1 MSGPKSEPAEPR
13 TLMRAVISS
22 SLKFRYLVVAAAVG
36 LMILGITS
44 LPKMH
49 VDVFPEFAPPRVVI
63 QTACVGLSTSD
74 VEQLVTVPLEAGLNG
89 IQGLD
94 DLRSKSVPQ
103 LSSIEL
109 LFKPGTDLLR
119 ARQLVQERI
128 ATVSPSLPTWAAPP
142 VMLAPVSATGRAMQI
157 GMTSKNHSLIEM
169 SMTAYWTIRARLL
182 RVPGVANVA
191 IWNER
196 LKLMTVQAEPT
207 KMQARQVSLEKV
219 MEATADAVDSGRLKF
234 STGAVIGTGGTI
246 ETPNQRIGIR
256 NVLPIITP
264 ADLARVPVTGSVR
277 LGDIATVAEDHQPL
291 IGDAIIDGQPGL
303 LLVVEKLPWANS
315 LQMTAGVEEAIRQLE
330 PGLPGIT
337 FDTKV
342 FQQANF
348 VKLAIANLTQALVI
362 GFILVVVILALF
374 LFEWRMAL
382 ISLLTIPISL
392 VATLLVLYWL
402 GATINTMTLAGL
414 VIALGAVVDDA
425 IIDVENITR
434 RLREERLR
442 SGAEPGGGRST
453 REVILS
459 ACLEVRSPIVYATL
473 IIVAASVPVFLL
485 AGLTG
490 AFFRPLA
497 LSYTLAI
504 AASMAVA
511 LTVTPALALL
521 MLRGARIERRKS
533 PLVGWLQK
541 GYTAG
546 LRRIIVRPVAA
557 YATVVALSVLGVAVY
572 PQLGQSLFPAFQE
585 HDFLIHWVSPPG
597 TSSAEMER
605 STTRISKEL
614 LAIPGVQSAGAHIG
628 QALLGEEVAGVN
640 LGEIWVSLAPD
651 ADYARTLDRIHA
663 VANGYPGLF
672 REVQTYLD
680 ERISEVL
687 TGGKEPI
694 VVRTYGEDLKML
706 RAKSDQ
712 ILNLVKSVPG
722 VIDAHRDISS
732 DVPQA
737 NVTVNLAKAEKYGL
751 KPGDVRRDA
760 ATLVAGEEVGD
771 IFRAGKAYDVV
782 VWSPERTRHSFSD
795 IENLP
800 IDLPSGGHIRLGEV
814 ATVAL
819 QPNPNAIDRQGD
831 SRYLDVGAA
840 VEGRDLGSVVNEI
853 KQKLGPVQLARGY
866 HVELLGEYQERQ
878 AAQSRLLESAIV
890 AGLLILLLLQA
901 SFRNWRLAIL
911 LFLTLPMSLVGGV
924 LAAWIAGGIIS
935 LGSLVGFFTVF
946 GIAARNGILLINHC
960 QHLEE
965 QEGMAFGRELVLRG
979 ARERLAPILMTSLAT
994 GLALV
999 PLVVLGTRPGHEI
1012 EHPLAVVI
1020 LAGCLRRRCSACSCC
1035 RRCTCGSATGGS
1047 GRRLLLRKRKE
1058 TRDVC
1063 QGALACFCWSAGF
1076 GMRSAGRVRLDRVG
1090 DGRGGE
1096 SGGGPVGGGQSLDR
1110 GEPAGG
1116 GQPVRDGGKSV
1127 SGA

>member
-94 DLRSKSVPQ
+94 DMRSKSVPQ

-109 LFKPGTDLLR
+109 LFKPGTDLMR
-119 ARQLVQERI
+119 ARKLVQERI

-157 GMTSKNHSLIEM
+157 GMTSKDHSLIEM

-196 LKLMTVQAEPT
+196 LQLMTVQAEPA

-219 MEATADAVDSGRLKF
+219 MEATADAVDSGLLKF
-234 STGAVIGTGGTI
+234 SSGAVIGTGGTI

-264 ADLARVPVTGSVR
+264 ADLAKVPVTASSSGASGSAGPVR
-277 LGDIATVAEDHQPL
+277 LGDVATVAEDHQPL

-315 LQMTAGVEEAIRQLE
+315 LQLTAGIEDAIRQLQ

-342 FQQANF
+342 FQQADF

-382 ISLLTIPISL
+382 ISLLTIPLSL
-392 VATLLVLYWL
+392 MAALLVLYWR

-442 SGAEPGGGRST
+442 EGAQPGGGRST

-473 IIVAASVPVFLL
+473 IILAASVPVFLL

-490 AFFRPLA
+490 AFFQPLA

-533 PLVGWLQK
+533 PLVSWLQK
-541 GYTAG
+541 AYTAG
-546 LRRIIVRPVAA
+546 LARIIVRPVAA
-557 YATVVALSVLGVAVY
+557 YATVAALTVLGVAVY
-572 PQLGQSLFPAFQE
+572 PQLGQSLFPGFKE

-597 TSSAEMER
+597 TSAAEMER
-605 STTRISKEL
+605 STTKVSREL
-614 LAIPGVQSAGAHIG
+614 LAIPGVRSTGAHIG

-640 LGEIWVSLAPD
+640 LGEIWISLAPD
-651 ADYARTLDRIHA
+651 ADYTTTLDRIHS
-663 VANGYPGLF
+663 VTNGYPGLF

-694 VVRTYGEDLKML
+694 VVRTYGEDLKTL

-712 ILNLVKSVPG
+712 ILNLVQSVPG
-722 VIDAHRDISS
+722 VADAHRDISS

-819 QPNPNAIDRQGD
+819 QPNPNAIERQGD
-831 SRYLDVGAA
+831 SRYLDVGA
-840 VEGRDLGSVVNEI
+840 
-853 KQKLGPVQLARGY
+853 
-866 HVELLGEYQERQ
+866 
-878 AAQSRLLESAIV
+878 
-890 AGLLILLLLQA
+890 
-901 SFRNWRLAIL
+901 
-911 LFLTLPMSLVGGV
+911 
-924 LAAWIAGGIIS
+924 
-935 LGSLVGFFTVF
+935 
-946 GIAARNGILLINHC
+946 
-960 QHLEE
+960 
-965 QEGMAFGRELVLRG
+965 
-979 ARERLAPILMTSLAT
+979 
-994 GLALV
+994 
-999 PLVVLGTRPGHEI
+999 
-1012 EHPLAVVI
+1012 
-1020 LAGCLRRRCSACSCC
+1020 
-1035 RRCTCGSATGGS
+1035 
-1047 GRRLLLRKRKE
+1047 
-1058 TRDVC
+1058 
-1063 QGALACFCWSAGF
+1063 
-1076 GMRSAGRVRLDRVG
+1076 
-1090 DGRGGE
+1090 
-1096 SGGGPVGGGQSLDR
+1096 
-1110 GEPAGG
+1110 
-1116 GQPVRDGGKSV
+1116 SV
-1127 SGA
+1127 SGVRARFGAPRRPRAAGPDPDDVAGHRAGPGPAGRAGHAAGARDRAPARGGHPRRAVHLHAAQPAGPAVAVPAVRSPQARHGGTGA

>member
-1 MSGPKSEPAEPR
+1 
-13 TLMRAVISS
+13 MRSIISS
-22 SLKFRYLVVAAAVG
+22 SLRFRYLVVYAAIGVM
-36 LMILGITS
+36 LLGITS
-44 LPKMH
+44 LPRMH
-49 VDVFPEFAPPRVVI
+49 VDVFPEFAPPRVLI

-74 VEQLVTVPLEAGLNG
+74 VEQLVTVPLEASLNG

-94 DLRSKSVPQ
+94 DMRSKSVPQ

-119 ARQLVQERI
+119 ARQLVQERVAI
-128 ATVSPSLPTWAAPP
+128 VSPSLPTWAAPP

-157 GMTSKNHSLIEM
+157 GMTSKDHSLIEM

-196 LKLMTVQAEPT
+196 LQLMTVQAEPS
-207 KMQARQVSLEKV
+207 KMLARDVSLGQV
-219 MEATADAVDSGRLKF
+219 MQATADAVDSGLLKF
-234 STGAVIGTGGTI
+234 STGAVIGTGGMI

-264 ADLARVPVTGSVR
+264 ADLAKVPVTTTRAGPVR
-277 LGDIATVAEDHQPL
+277 LGDVALAAEAHQPL
-291 IGDAIIDGQPGL
+291 IGDAVIDGQPGL

-315 LQMTAGVEEAIRQLE
+315 LQMTAGVEQAVKELQ
-330 PGLPGIT
+330 PGLPGVT

-348 VKLAIANLTQALVI
+348 VKLAIANLTQAMVL

-374 LFEWRMAL
+374 LFEWRVAL
-382 ISLLTIPISL
+382 ISLVTIPLSL
-392 VATLLVLYWL
+392 MMTILVLYWT
-402 GATINTMTLAGL
+402 GATINTMTLAGI

-442 SGAEPGGGRST
+442 GGGRPTSA
-453 REVILS
+453 VILS

-473 IIVAASVPVFLL
+473 ILVAASIPVFLL
-485 AGLTG
+485 VGLTG
-490 AFFRPLA
+490 AFFRPLV
-497 LSYTLAI
+497 LSYTLAM
-504 AASMAVA
+504 AASMVVA

-521 MLRGARIERRKS
+521 LLRGAPIERRKS
-533 PLVGWLQK
+533 PLVTWLQK
-541 GYTAG
+541 VYTAG
-546 LRRIIVRPVAA
+546 LSRIIVRPVAA
-557 YATVVALSVLGVAVY
+557 YAVFALVTVLGVTVY
-572 PQLGQSLFPAFQE
+572 PHLGQSLFPNFRE
-585 HDFLIHWVSPPG
+585 RDFLIHWVAPPG
-597 TSSAEMER
+597 TSNAEMER
-605 STTRISKEL
+605 STTRISREL

-640 LGEIWVSLAPD
+640 LGEIWVSLKPS
-651 ADYARTLDRIHA
+651 ADYSTTLDRIKT
-663 VANGYPGLF
+663 VANGYPGLY

-680 ERISEVL
+680 ERIQEVL
-687 TGGKEPI
+687 TGGKEPVI
-694 VVRTYGEDLKML
+694 VRTYGEDLKTL
-706 RAKSDQ
+706 RTKSDQ
-712 ILNLVKSVPG
+712 ILGLVRSIPG
-722 VIDAHRDISS
+722 VVDAHRDISS
-732 DVPQA
+732 DIPQVD
-737 NVTVNLAKAEKYGL
+737 VTVNLVKAERYGL

-800 IDLPSGGHIRLGEV
+800 IDLPAGGRVRLGEV

-819 QPNPNAIDRQGD
+819 RPNPNAIDRQGD
-831 SRYLDVGAA
+831 SRYLDVGAN
-840 VEGRDLGSVVNEI
+840 VSGRDLGSVVNDIEHR
-853 KQKLGPVQLARGY
+853 LASVRLDRGY

-878 AAQSRLLESAIV
+878 AAQSRLLESAVIAAV
-890 AGLLILLLLQA
+890 LILLLLQA
-901 SFRNWRLAIL
+901 SFRRWRLAVL
-911 LFLTLPMSLVGGV
+911 TFLTLPMALVGGV
-924 LAAWIAGGIIS
+924 LAAWLAGGIIS

-960 QHLEE
+960 QHLEDN
-965 QEGMAFGRELVLRG
+965 EGMEFGPQLVLRG

-999 PLVVLGTRPGHEI
+999 PLVALGLRPGHEI

-1020 LAGCLRRRCSACSCC
+1020 LGGLVTSTLLNLFIVPSLYLRFGHSRRYSP
-1035 RRCTCGSATGGS
+1035 GGN
-1047 GRRLLLRKRKE
+1047 
-1058 TRDVC
+1058 
-1063 QGALACFCWSAGF
+1063 A
-1076 GMRSAGRVRLDRVG
+1076 
-1090 DGRGGE
+1090 
-1096 SGGGPVGGGQSLDR
+1096 
-1110 GEPAGG
+1110 
-1116 GQPVRDGGKSV
+1116 
-1127 SGA
+1127 

>member
-1 MSGPKSEPAEPR
+1 
-13 TLMRAVISS
+13 MRSIISA
-22 SLKFRYLVVAAAVG
+22 SLRFRYLVVAAAAG
-36 LMILGITS
+36 MMILGLTS
-44 LPKMH
+44 FPKMH
-49 VDVFPEFAPPRVVI
+49 VDVFPEFAPPRVLI

-74 VEQLVTVPLEAGLNG
+74 VEQLVTVPLEAAMNG

-94 DLRSKSVPQ
+94 DMRSKSVPQ

-119 ARQLVQERI
+119 ARQLVQERV

-157 GMTSKNHSLIEM
+157 GMTSRNHSLIEM

-196 LKLMTVQAEPT
+196 LQLMTVQAEPT
-207 KMQARQVSLEKV
+207 RMQARGVSLGQV
-219 MEATADAVDSGRLKF
+219 MQTTADAVDSGLLKF

-246 ETPNQRIGIR
+246 DTPNQRIGVR
-256 NVLPIITP
+256 NVLPIVTP
-264 ADLARVPVTGSVR
+264 ADLAKVPVAKTASGPVR
-277 LGDIATVAEDHQPL
+277 LGDVAVVAETHQPL
-291 IGDAIIDGQPGL
+291 IGDAIIDGKPGL

-315 LQMTAGVEEAIRQLE
+315 LQMTAGVERAIRELQ

-342 FQQANF
+342 FQQADF
-348 VKLAIANLTQALVI
+348 VKLAIANLTQALVL

-374 LFEWRMAL
+374 LFEWRVAL
-382 ISLLTIPISL
+382 ISLLTIPLSL
-392 VATLLVLYWL
+392 VATMLVLYWR

-442 SGAEPGGGRST
+442 GGGRPAAA
-453 REVILS
+453 VILS

-473 IIVAASVPVFLL
+473 IIVAASIPVFLL
-485 AGLTG
+485 VGLTG

-504 AASMAVA
+504 AASMVVA

-521 MLRGARIERRKS
+521 LLRRARIERRKS
-533 PLVGWLQK
+533 PLVSWLQRV
-541 GYTAG
+541 YTAG
-546 LRRIIVRPVAA
+546 LSRIIVRPVAA
-557 YATVVALSVLGVAVY
+557 YATFAVITILGIAVY
-572 PQLGQSLFPAFQE
+572 PQLGQSLFPGFKE
-585 HDFLIHWVSPPG
+585 RDFLIHWVSPPG
-597 TSSAEMER
+597 TSAAEMER
-605 STTRISKEL
+605 STTRISREL

-640 LGEIWVSLAPD
+640 LGEIWVSLSPR
-651 ADYARTLDRIHA
+651 ADYSATLNRIKS
-663 VANGYPGLF
+663 VTNGYPGLF

-694 VVRTYGEDLKML
+694 VVRTYGEDLKIL

-712 ILNLVKSVPG
+712 ILRLVSSVPG
-722 VIDAHRDISS
+722 VVDAHRDISS

-737 NVTVNLAKAEKYGL
+737 EVTVNLAKAERYGL

-771 IFRAGKAYDVV
+771 IFRAGKAYDTV
-782 VWSPERTRHSFSD
+782 VWSPPQTRHSFSD

-819 QPNPNAIDRQGD
+819 RPNPNAIDRQGD
-831 SRYLDVGAA
+831 SRYLDVGANVA
-840 VEGRDLGSVVNEI
+840 GRDLGSVVSDI
-853 KQKLGPVQLARGY
+853 RTKLASVRLARGY
-866 HVELLGEYQERQ
+866 HVELLGEYKERQ
-878 AAQSRLLESAIV
+878 AAQSRLLLSAII
-890 AGLLILLLLQA
+890 AGTAILLLLQA
-901 SFRNWRLAIL
+901 SFRKWRLAVL
-911 LFLTLPMSLVGGV
+911 TFLTLPMALVGGV
-924 LAAWIAGGIIS
+924 LAAWLTGGIIS

-965 QEGMAFGRELVLRG
+965 REGMEFGPALVLRG
-979 ARERLAPILMTSLAT
+979 ARERLSPILMTSLAT

-999 PLVVLGTRPGHEI
+999 PLVVLGSRPGHEI

-1020 LAGCLRRRCSACSCC
+1020 LGGLFTSTLLNLFVVPSLYLRF
-1035 RRCTCGSATGGS
+1035 GH
-1047 GRRLLLRKRKE
+1047 GRRGAVAPPRAS
-1058 TRDVC
+1058 
-1063 QGALACFCWSAGF
+1063 QGTEGST
-1076 GMRSAGRVRLDRVG
+1076 
-1090 DGRGGE
+1090 
-1096 SGGGPVGGGQSLDR
+1096 
-1110 GEPAGG
+1110 
-1116 GQPVRDGGKSV
+1116 
-1127 SGA
+1127 

>member
-1 MSGPKSEPAEPR
+1 
-13 TLMRAVISS
+13 
-22 SLKFRYLVVAAAVG
+22 
-36 LMILGITS
+36 
-44 LPKMH
+44 
-49 VDVFPEFAPPRVVI
+49 
-63 QTACVGLSTSD
+63 
-74 VEQLVTVPLEAGLNG
+74 
-89 IQGLD
+89 
-94 DLRSKSVPQ
+94 
-103 LSSIEL
+103 
-109 LFKPGTDLLR
+109 
-119 ARQLVQERI
+119 
-128 ATVSPSLPTWAAPP
+128 
-142 VMLAPVSATGRAMQI
+142 
-157 GMTSKNHSLIEM
+157 
-169 SMTAYWTIRARLL
+169 
-182 RVPGVANVA
+182 
-191 IWNER
+191 
-196 LKLMTVQAEPT
+196 
-207 KMQARQVSLEKV
+207 
-219 MEATADAVDSGRLKF
+219 
-234 STGAVIGTGGTI
+234 
-246 ETPNQRIGIR
+246 
-256 NVLPIITP
+256 
-264 ADLARVPVTGSVR
+264 
-277 LGDIATVAEDHQPL
+277 
-291 IGDAIIDGQPGL
+291 
-303 LLVVEKLPWANS
+303 
-315 LQMTAGVEEAIRQLE
+315 
-330 PGLPGIT
+330 
-337 FDTKV
+337 
-342 FQQANF
+342 
-348 VKLAIANLTQALVI
+348 
-362 GFILVVVILALF
+362 VVILALF

-382 ISLLTIPISL
+382 ISLLTIPLSL
-392 VATLLVLYWL
+392 MAALLVLYWR

-434 RLREERLR
+434 RLREERL
-442 SGAEPGGGRST
+442 AGGGRPT

-473 IIVAASVPVFLL
+473 IILAASVPVFLL
-485 AGLTG
+485 TGLTG

-533 PLVGWLQK
+533 PLVSWLQK
-541 GYTAG
+541 AYTLG
-546 LRRIIVRPVAA
+546 LSRIVVRPVAA
-557 YATVVALSVLGVAVY
+557 YATVAALTVLGVAVY
-572 PQLGQSLFPAFQE
+572 PQLGQSLFPGFKE

-597 TSSAEMER
+597 TSAAEMER
-605 STTRISKEL
+605 STTKVSREL
-614 LAIPGVQSAGAHIG
+614 LAIPGVRSTGAHIG

-640 LGEIWVSLAPD
+640 LGEIWISLAPN
-651 ADYARTLDRIHA
+651 ADYTTTLDRIHS
-663 VANGYPGLF
+663 VTNGYPGLF

-694 VVRTYGEDLKML
+694 VVRTYGEDLKTL

-722 VIDAHRDISS
+722 VADAHRDISS

-819 QPNPNAIDRQGD
+819 QPNPNAIERQGD
-831 SRYLDVGAA
+831 SRYLDVGAS
-840 VEGRDLGSVVNEI
+840 VSGRDLGSVVSEI
-853 KQKLGPVQLARGY
+853 RQKLGSVPLARGY
-866 HVELLGEYQERQ
+866 HVELLGEYKERQ
-878 AAQSRLLESAIV
+878 AAQSRLLESAVI

-901 SFRNWRLAIL
+901 SFRHWRLAIL
-911 LFLTLPMSLVGGV
+911 TFLTLPMALVGGV
-924 LAAWIAGGIIS
+924 LAAWLAGGIIS

-960 QHLEE
+960 QYLEE
-965 QEGMAFGRELVLRG
+965 HEGMPFGRELVLRG

-1020 LAGCLRRRCSACSCC
+1020 LGGLFTSTLLSLFVLPSLYLRFGHRRGGTAATPSASVPAAPS
-1035 RRCTCGSATGGS
+1035 TSETGGN
-1047 GRRLLLRKRKE
+1047 
-1058 TRDVC
+1058 
-1063 QGALACFCWSAGF
+1063 
-1076 GMRSAGRVRLDRVG
+1076 
-1090 DGRGGE
+1090 
-1096 SGGGPVGGGQSLDR
+1096 P
-1110 GEPAGG
+1110 
-1116 GQPVRDGGKSV
+1116 
-1127 SGA
+1127 

>member
-1 MSGPKSEPAEPR
+1 
-13 TLMRAVISS
+13 MRAVISS
-22 SLKFRYLVVAAAVG
+22 SLKFRHLIIAAAVG

-94 DLRSKSVPQ
+94 DMRSKSVPQ

-109 LFKPGTDLLR
+109 LFKPGTDLFL

-157 GMTSKNHSLIEM
+157 GMTSKDHSLIEM

-196 LKLMTVQAEPT
+196 LQLMTVQAEPT
-207 KMQARQVSLEKV
+207 KMQARQVSLENV
-219 MEATADAVDSGRLKF
+219 MEATADAVDSGLLKF
-234 STGAVIGTGGTI
+234 SAGAVIGTGGAI

-256 NVLPIITP
+256 NVLPIVTP
-264 ADLARVPVTGSVR
+264 ADLAKVPVTSSGPGQVR
-277 LGDIATVAEDHQPL
+277 LGDIARVAEDHQPL
-291 IGDAIIDGQPGL
+291 IGDAIVDGQPGL

-315 LQMTAGVEEAIRQLE
+315 LQMTAGVEDAIRQLK
-330 PGLPGIT
+330 PGLPGIK

-342 FQQANF
+342 FQQADF

-362 GFILVVVILALF
+362 GFILVVFILALF

-382 ISLLTIPISL
+382 ISLLTIPLSL
-392 VATLLVLYWL
+392 VATLLVLYWR

-442 SGAEPGGGRST
+442 NAAEPGSGRST

-490 AFFRPLA
+490 AFFQPLA

-546 LRRIIVRPVAA
+546 LSRIIVKPVAA
-557 YATVVALSVLGVAVY
+557 YATVAALTVVGVAVY
-572 PQLGQSLFPAFQE
+572 PQLGQSLFPRFQE

-597 TSSAEMER
+597 TSAAEMER
-605 STTRISKEL
+605 STTKISREL
-614 LAIPGVQSAGAHIG
+614 LAIPGVRSAGAHIG

-640 LGEIWVSLAPD
+640 LGEIWISLAPN
-651 ADYARTLDRIHA
+651 ADYTRTLDRIHA

-680 ERISEVL
+680 ERIEEVL

-694 VVRTYGEDLKML
+694 VIRTYGEDLKTL

-712 ILNLVKSVPG
+712 ILSLVKSVPG

-737 NVTVNLAKAEKYGL
+737 DVTVNLAKAEKYGL

-819 QPNPNAIDRQGD
+819 RPNPNAINRQGD

-853 KQKLGPVQLARGY
+853 RQKLGSVPLARGY
-866 HVELLGEYQERQ
+866 HVEMLGEYQERQ
-878 AAQSRLLESAIV
+878 AAQSRLLWSAII
-890 AGLLILLLLQA
+890 AGLLILLLLHA
-901 SFRNWRLAIL
+901 SFRHWRLAIL
-911 LFLTLPMSLVGGV
+911 TFLTLPMALVGGV
-924 LAAWIAGGIIS
+924 LAAWLAGGIIS

-965 QEGMAFGRELVLRG
+965 EEGMAFGRELVLRG

-999 PLVVLGTRPGHEI
+999 PLVVLGTRAGHEI

-1020 LAGCLRRRCSACSCC
+1020 LGGLFTSTLLSLFVLPSLYLRFGHR
-1035 RRCTCGSATGGS
+1035 
-1047 GRRLLLRKRKE
+1047 GRTAPGTAE
-1058 TRDVC
+1058 I
-1063 QGALACFCWSAGF
+1063 
-1076 GMRSAGRVRLDRVG
+1076 
-1090 DGRGGE
+1090 
-1096 SGGGPVGGGQSLDR
+1096 
-1110 GEPAGG
+1110 
-1116 GQPVRDGGKSV
+1116 
-1127 SGA
+1127 

>member
-1 MSGPKSEPAEPR
+1 MNSAEPR
-13 TLMRAVISS
+13 TLMRWIISS
-22 SLKFRYLVVAAAVG
+22 SLRFRYLVVAAAVAT
-36 LMILGITS
+36 MVLGITV
-44 LPKMH
+44 LPRMH

-94 DLRSKSVPQ
+94 EMRSKSVPQ

-109 LFKPGTDLLR
+109 LFKPGTDLMR

-196 LKLMTVQAEPT
+196 LQLMTVQAEPT

-219 MEATADAVDSGRLKF
+219 MEATSDAVDSGLLKF

-277 LGDIATVAEDHQPL
+277 LGDVAKVAEDHQPL

-315 LQMTAGVEEAIRQLE
+315 LQMTAGVEDAVRQLQ

-382 ISLLTIPISL
+382 ISLLTIPLSL
-392 VATLLVLYWL
+392 VATLLVLYWQ

-442 SGAEPGGGRST
+442 NGAEPGGGRPT

-504 AASMAVA
+504 AASMLVA

-546 LRRIIVRPVAA
+546 LRRIIVRPIAA
-557 YATVVALSVLGVAVY
+557 YATVAALTVVGVAVY
-572 PQLGQSLFPAFQE
+572 PQLGQSLFPAFKE

-605 STTRISKEL
+605 STTKISKEL
-614 LAIPGVQSAGAHIG
+614 LAIPGVQSTGAHIG

-640 LGEIWVSLAPD
+640 LGEIWVSLAPN
-651 ADYARTLDRIHA
+651 ADYTAALDRIHS
-663 VANGYPGLF
+663 VTLGYPGLF

-687 TGGKEPI
+687 TGGKEAS
-694 VVRTYGEDLKML
+694 VVRTYGEDLQTL
-706 RAKSDQ
+706 RAKADQ

-737 NVTVNLAKAEKYGL
+737 DVTVNLAKAEKYGL

-782 VWSPERTRHSFSD
+782 VWSPERTRHSFAD

-819 QPNPNAIDRQGD
+819 QPNPNAINRQGD

-853 KQKLGPVQLARGY
+853 KQKLGPVQLTRGY

-878 AAQSRLLESAIV
+878 AAQSRLLESALI

-901 SFRNWRLAIL
+901 SFRNWRLAVL
-911 LFLTLPMSLVGGV
+911 LFLTLPMALVGGV

-965 QEGMAFGRELVLRG
+965 QEGIAFGRELVLRG

-1020 LAGCLRRRCSACSCC
+1020 LGGLFTSTLLSLFVLPSLYLRFGHRRQRA
-1035 RRCTCGSATGGS
+1035 A
-1047 GRRLLLRKRKE
+1047 LLTAE
-1058 TRDVC
+1058 TE
-1063 QGALACFCWSAGF
+1063 GNT
-1076 GMRSAGRVRLDRVG
+1076 
-1090 DGRGGE
+1090 
-1096 SGGGPVGGGQSLDR
+1096 
-1110 GEPAGG
+1110 
-1116 GQPVRDGGKSV
+1116 
-1127 SGA
+1127 

>member
-1 MSGPKSEPAEPR
+1 MTATGPPR
-13 TLMRAVISS
+13 TLMRSIVGA
-22 SLKFRYLVVAAAVG
+22 SLRFRYLVIAAAAVM
-36 LMILGITS
+36 MILGITS
-44 LPKMH
+44 LPQMH
-49 VDVFPEFAPPRVVI
+49 VDVFPEFAPPRVLI

-74 VEQLVTVPLEAGLNG
+74 VEQLVTVPLEAAMNG

-94 DLRSKSVPQ
+94 DMRSKSVPQ

-119 ARQLVQERI
+119 ARQLVNERV

-142 VMLAPVSATGRAMQI
+142 IMLAPVSATGRAMQI
-157 GMTSKNHSLIEM
+157 GMTSRDHSLIEM

-196 LKLMTVQAEPT
+196 LQLMTVQAEPS
-207 KMQARQVSLEKV
+207 KMQARGVALGQVMQV
-219 MEATADAVDSGRLKF
+219 TADAVDSGLLKF
-234 STGAVIGTGGTI
+234 STGAIIGTGGSI

-256 NVLPIITP
+256 NVLPIVTP
-264 ADLARVPVTGSVR
+264 ADLAKVPVTAAGPREVR
-277 LGDIATVAEDHQPL
+277 LGDVATVAETHQPL
-291 IGDAIIDGQPGL
+291 IGDAIIDGRPGL

-315 LQMTAGVEEAIRQLE
+315 LQMTAGVERALRELQ
-330 PGLPGIT
+330 PGLPGIR

-342 FQQANF
+342 FQQADF
-348 VKLAIANLTQALVI
+348 VKLAISNLTQALVL
-362 GFILVVVILALF
+362 GFLLVVVILALF

-382 ISLLTIPISL
+382 ISLLTIPLSL
-392 VATLLVLYWL
+392 MATMLVLYWR

-434 RLREERLR
+434 RLREERL
-442 SGAEPGGGRST
+442 AGGRRPT
-453 REVILS
+453 AAVILS

-473 IIVAASVPVFLL
+473 IIVAASIPVFLL

-504 AASMAVA
+504 AASMVVA
-511 LTVTPALALL
+511 LTVTPALALVL
-521 MLRGARIERRKS
+521 LRGARIERRKS
-533 PLVGWLQK
+533 PLVGWLQR

-546 LRRIIVRPVAA
+546 LSRIIARPVAA
-557 YATVVALSVLGVAVY
+557 YATFAVITVLGVVVY
-572 PQLGQSLFPAFQE
+572 PQLGQSLFPGFKE
-585 HDFLIHWVSPPG
+585 RDFLIHWVSPPG
-597 TSSAEMER
+597 TSSVEMER
-605 STTRISKEL
+605 STTRISREL
-614 LAIPGVQSAGAHIG
+614 LAIPGVRSAGAHIG

-651 ADYARTLDRIHA
+651 ADYTTTLARIHA
-663 VANGYPGLF
+663 VADGYPGLF

-680 ERISEVL
+680 ERIEEVL

-694 VVRTYGEDLKML
+694 VVRTYGEDLKTL

-712 ILNLVKSVPG
+712 VLSLVQSVPG
-722 VIDAHRDISS
+722 VVDAHRDISS

-737 NVTVNLAKAEKYGL
+737 EVTVNLAKAERYGL

-782 VWSPERTRHSFSD
+782 VWSPEQTRHSFTD

-800 IDLPSGGHIRLGEV
+800 IDLPSGGRIRLGEV
-814 ATVAL
+814 ANVAL
-819 QPNPNAIDRQGD
+819 RPNPNAIERQGD
-831 SRYLDVGAA
+831 SRYLDVGANVA
-840 VEGRDLGSVVNEI
+840 GRDLGSVVHDI
-853 KQKLGPVQLARGY
+853 KQKLASVRLARGY
-866 HVELLGEYQERQ
+866 HVELLGEYAERQ
-878 AAQSRLLESAIV
+878 AAQSRLLESAII
-890 AGLLILLLLQA
+890 AGILILLLLQA
-901 SFRNWRLAIL
+901 SFRKWRLAVL
-911 LFLTLPMSLVGGV
+911 TFLTLPMALVGGV

-965 QEGMAFGRELVLRG
+965 HEGMEFGPRLVLRG
-979 ARERLAPILMTSLAT
+979 AMERLPPILMTSLAT

-999 PLVVLGTRPGHEI
+999 PLVVLGLRPGHEI

-1020 LAGCLRRRCSACSCC
+1020 LGGLFTSTLLNLFVVPSLYLR
-1035 RRCTCGSATGGS
+1035 
-1047 GRRLLLRKRKE
+1047 
-1058 TRDVC
+1058 
-1063 QGALACFCWSAGF
+1063 F
-1076 GMRSAGRVRLDRVG
+1076 
-1090 DGRGGE
+1090 
-1096 SGGGPVGGGQSLDR
+1096 GQSRRERAARLAASHTAE
-1110 GEPAGG
+1110 G
-1116 GQPVRDGGKSV
+1116 ST
-1127 SGA
+1127 